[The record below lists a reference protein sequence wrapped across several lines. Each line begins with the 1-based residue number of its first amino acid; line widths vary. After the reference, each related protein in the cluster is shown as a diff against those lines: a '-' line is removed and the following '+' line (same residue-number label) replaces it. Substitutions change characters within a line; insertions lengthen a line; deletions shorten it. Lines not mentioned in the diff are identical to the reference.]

1 MRLLLTLDVG
11 GSASRWVLRDDAGER
26 ARGELP
32 AASGHL
38 FLPAEAARFRAMAA
52 ALARAVQ
59 AAPAE
64 VLAGVTGL
72 EATAQEAALAAAI
85 LAEALGVPAG
95 IIKVTNDVDLAY
107 RSRFAPGEGHLVYAG
122 TGSIALHLRADGG
135 EVRVGGR
142 GMLIDDAG
150 SAFWIGQQALRRS
163 WRERE
168 AEPAAALSPLSRA
181 LAKAMGG
188 ETWDHQRA
196 HVYAGGRDAVAQLA
210 RAAATVAEAAD
221 IFAEAGRELARLAA
235 ILIRLAGDKPVA
247 LAGRA
252 WLLHPAIETSFR
264 ASLPAGIVLR
274 R

>member
-1 MRLLLTLDVG
+1 MTLLLTLDVG
-11 GSASRWVLRDDAGER
+11 GSASRWVLRDGAGER

-38 FLPAEAARFRAMAA
+38 FVPAEEARFRTMAA
-52 ALARAVQ
+52 ALARKVP

-64 VLAGVTGL
+64 VFAGVTGL
-72 EATAQEAALAAAI
+72 EATAPEAALAAGI

-95 IIKVTNDVDLAY
+95 VIKVTNDVDLAY

-122 TGSIALHLRADGG
+122 TGSIALHVRADGS
-135 EVRVGGR
+135 EARVGGR

-168 AEPAAALSPLSRA
+168 ENPAAPLSPLSRV
-181 LAKAMGG
+181 LAEAMGG
-188 ETWDHQRA
+188 ESWDHQRA
-196 HVYAGGRDAVAQLA
+196 YVYSGGRDAVAQLA
-210 RAAATVAEAAD
+210 RAAATVPEASD

-235 ILIRLAGDKPVA
+235 ILIRLAGEKPVA

-252 WLLHPAIETSFR
+252 WLLHPDIETSFR
-264 ASLPAGIVLR
+264 AALPAGTTVLR
-274 R
+274 